1 MEIFILA
8 VPVRIH
14 IINVGSVTNKGTH
27 ALLKA
32 EVSVINR
39 IYPWPE
45 ISISTSDSEALRR
58 LEPAFKI
65 CHPLIDIPFERADL
79 MAIRNKKS
87 RESLSYKFYLISFT
101 ILMLLQVI
109 LSLTSSIIVKVGLIE
124 RFRDSDLIIST
135 ADENFK
141 EGSLY
146 FGLTVAWKLAWWTIL
161 FSRTWDIIIAKKIFK
176 KPIIVFPNSVGP
188 FRTHLGGSITK
199 TALNNVDFI
208 LLREFTSNKFLSDL
222 KVTTPVANT
231 TDVAVLLERNRDQP
245 KFFAPTLRRQI
256 IGVSPGLYAGSI
268 SKEKQMEYLSAH
280 SRVLDQMI
288 EQHGVDVLFLPLEIT
303 GMEGDDY
310 SFCRLILQ
318 GMKHQEKVKMIK
330 VETAELFK
338 SHLARLDLL
347 ISSRMHPLVL
357 ASSEMVPTVVVC
369 YDHKQSGF
377 SRQLGLSDCKID
389 INDFS
394 SEKLLSTT
402 EFVWNNKE
410 RIRVHLAGVIPVL
423 QDDVMMKIQ
432 KVCLNFL
439 PFRN

>member
-1 MEIFILA
+1 
-8 VPVRIH
+8 
-14 IINVGSVTNKGTH
+14 
-27 ALLKA
+27 
-32 EVSVINR
+32 
-39 IYPWPE
+39 
-45 ISISTSDSEALRR
+45 
-58 LEPAFKI
+58 
-65 CHPLIDIPFERADL
+65 
-79 MAIRNKKS
+79 
-87 RESLSYKFYLISFT
+87 
-101 ILMLLQVI
+101 MLLQVI
-109 LSLTSSIIVKVGLIE
+109 LSLTSSIIVKVGLNGFYRSETIE